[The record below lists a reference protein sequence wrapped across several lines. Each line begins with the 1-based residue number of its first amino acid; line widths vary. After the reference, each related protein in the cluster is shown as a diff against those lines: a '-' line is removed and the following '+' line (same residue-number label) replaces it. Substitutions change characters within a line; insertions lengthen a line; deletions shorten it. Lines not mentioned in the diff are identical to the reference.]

1 MKTAFLKRDTNIVKG
16 IAIIFLLI
24 HHCFLSPGRYKNIE
38 VSFAPFTESQ
48 VGYIAAFLKIC
59 VGMFVFLTAFG
70 ITISLKN
77 RYGSL
82 NFTGTQAK
90 TYTLH
95 RLKNLFTGWI
105 FVFVLCE
112 VFCMVY
118 SGLPMEIY
126 GANAKG
132 IIRFLLD
139 GLGVANLFGTPTL
152 LGTWWYM
159 SLAITLIFVIPV
171 LIFAYRNIGFWYL
184 AGLFVILSRQLHMTD
199 VSLIHWTP
207 AVLLGIACA
216 DKGWLVKMSNYQ
228 LIKKSETLNKIIKL
242 ILGIA
247 VLCAMVKF
255 RQSGMSAVLFEIK
268 DGVIPFFIIYF
279 CYEFICGIPIVST
292 ALEFIGKYSMNI
304 FLTHTLIRATYF
316 RKFIYGF
323 YYAPL
328 IVIVLLVI
336 SLAVAVA
343 IELLKKISGYNLL
356 KKKVL

>member
-1 MKTAFLKRDTNIVKG
+1 
-16 IAIIFLLI
+16 
-24 HHCFLSPGRYKNIE
+24 
-38 VSFAPFTESQ
+38 
-48 VGYIAAFLKIC
+48 
-59 VGMFVFLTAFG
+59 
-70 ITISLKN
+70 
-77 RYGSL
+77 
-82 NFTGTQAK
+82 
-90 TYTLH
+90 
-95 RLKNLFTGWI
+95 
-105 FVFVLCE
+105 
-112 VFCMVY
+112 
-118 SGLPMEIY
+118 
-126 GANAKG
+126 
-132 IIRFLLD
+132 
-139 GLGVANLFGTPTL
+139 
-152 LGTWWYM
+152 
-159 SLAITLIFVIPV
+159 
-171 LIFAYRNIGFWYL
+171 
-184 AGLFVILSRQLHMTD
+184 MTD